1 MLAAPLVPPSNI
13 QYTFPS
19 STSVNVSWDN
29 VPLEDRRGFVI
40 QFNIVVTEYDS
51 AGADVGGERIISV
64 PGNKRYSL
72 ITGQYN
78 YNTIQ

>member
-40 QFNIVVTEYDS
+40 LFNIVITEY
-51 AGADVGGERIISV
+51 GADVGGGERTISV

-72 ITGQYN
+72 ITGQY
-78 YNTIQ
+78 TIQ

>member
-1 MLAAPLVPPSNI
+1 MILMLAAPLAPPSNI

-29 VPLEDRRGFVI
+29 VPFEDRKGFVI

-51 AGADVGGERIISV
+51 YGADVGGERTIAI
-64 PGNKRYSL
+64 PGNKMYSL
-72 ITGQYN
+72 ITGQY
-78 YNTIQ
+78 TIQ